1 MQKLRLQREALLDHI
16 HDRLAVKIG
25 ICNRHEQIHRNAMI
39 CLHRDLLARRTQRRR
54 HRTKPLRHIDEKIL
68 HLRDIRF
75 LAADALHRAALAA
88 RRLLTLKTK
97 HLSIH
102 R

>member
-1 MQKLRLQREALLDHI
+1 
-16 HDRLAVKIG
+16 
-25 ICNRHEQIHRNAMI
+25 MI

-54 HRTKPLRHIDEKIL
+54 HRTKPLRHIDEEIL

>member
-1 MQKLRLQREALLDHI
+1 MQELCLQCEALLDHI
-16 HDRLAVKIG
+16 HDRLTVKIG

-39 CLHRDLLARRTQRRR
+39 CLDRDLLARCTQRRR